1 MKIGASCPW
10 ALGKAGQKS
19 SFHCFVL
26 YETKCV
32 AFIFYATKC
41 LIRDI
46 FVMTGGFK
54 TTEGGLN
61 SKFQNL
67 QKLLEKFNHVA
78 WHLHSPYFSF
88 ITYTYV

>member
-1 MKIGASCPW
+1 
-10 ALGKAGQKS
+10 
-19 SFHCFVL
+19 
-26 YETKCV
+26 
-32 AFIFYATKC
+32 
-41 LIRDI
+41 
-46 FVMTGGFK
+46 MTGGFK